1 MIMRIILLFF
11 LVCGI
16 TGLGAV
22 LGSMLGNAF
31 SQTALFVGAMIGGML
46 GVALAGRLARRFKLI
61 ASQNYAFTVIGG
73 ILGFFLAAFIA
84 VNNLHT
90 PVTPILSTSLVGLGA
105 IVGNFLKKDHSA

>member
-1 MIMRIILLFF
+1 MIKRIILLFF

-16 TGLGAV
+16 TGAGAV

-31 SQTALFVGAMIGGML
+31 SQTALFVGAIIGGIV
-46 GVALAGRLARRFKLI
+46 GVVLAGQLARRFKLI
-61 ASQNYAFTVIGG
+61 ASQNYAFTVTGG
-73 ILGFFLAAFIA
+73 ILGFLLAALIA

-105 IVGNFLKKDHSA
+105 IAGSFLPQKK